1 MLIVGL
7 TGGIA
12 SGKSTVSQILAEKY
26 QLTVIDADKIARQ
39 VLLPGTSAYAQVLE
53 TFGPFIPNLVDTE
66 HGNKLNNAALGAA
79 VFGNKENLRK
89 LNSISHPA
97 IRREICRRI
106 LKAYL
111 KFNRLVILDVPLLFE
126 SGLYRICGLIVTVN
140 CDERL
145 QIDRLQLRNPELS
158 LEDARKRILSQMT
171 NFERCFKLD
180 IVINNN
186 DDLDHLKARVELA
199 VRDLRPSWAWTIL
212 DWFPPFAAML
222 ALYTLLLCFVKEKV
236 RGKAPQDRLL

>member
-26 QLTVIDADKIARQ
+26 DFTVIDADKIARK
-39 VLLPGTSAYAQVLE
+39 VLLPGTPAYRKVLE
-53 TFGPFIPNLVDTE
+53 TFGPFIPNLVD
-66 HGNKLNNAALGAA
+66 GDNDNKLNNAALGAA
-79 VFGNKENLRK
+79 VFGNKENLSK

-97 IRREICRRI
+97 IRREICKQL

-111 KFNRLVILDVPLLFE
+111 KFNTLVILDVPLLFE
-126 SGLYRICGLIVTVN
+126 SGLYRMCGTIVTVSCN
-140 CDERL
+140 ETI
-145 QIDRLQLRNPELS
+145 QIDRLRSRNPQLS
-158 LEDARKRILSQMT
+158 HQDACDRIHSQMT
-171 NFERCFKLD
+171 NFERCYRLD
-180 IVINNN
+180 IIINNN

-199 VRDLRPSWAWTIL
+199 VRDLKPSWAWTIL

-222 ALYTLLLCFVKEKV
+222 ALYTFLLCFVKEKV
-236 RGKAPQDRLL
+236 RGKAPHDRLD